1 MKKRNVLIISIISV
15 VVIITVVL
23 VLANVSKKQSTLTGS
38 TVKTVAAN
46 SGTNATNNASDSNN
60 NNTTGDNTAN
70 NNASSTSSTSAGG
83 SSAKGQDSDG
93 DGIPDIAE
101 KTIGTDPNLKDTDG
115 DVVNDL
121 QDKDPVFA
129 ENPINN
135 NSANE
140 GFQIVNGLV
149 ENNVDPVTKKA
160 LSDHLELT
168 LKNTSGK
175 ELKGFEVYYT
185 ILDNVT
191 NQKEGYY
198 KNIPD
203 LILKAGETKTIH
215 FDNQSGDGHYSEN
228 INSIYFTSK
237 NAKIFNILIST
248 SGYKIASI
256 QINKD
261 AGGDEKAD

>member
-1 MKKRNVLIISIISV
+1 MKKRNVLLVSIIG
-15 VVIITVVL
+15 VIAVIAIVL
-23 VLANVSKKQSTLTGS
+23 IFTNISKKQSSLTGS
-38 TVKTVAAN
+38 TVNTAVANSATSAAN
-46 SGTNATNNASDSNN
+46 KASGSNTAAESTAAGNNASGTS
-60 NNTTGDNTAN
+60 TTSGGN
-70 NNASSTSSTSAGG
+70 SSS
-83 SSAKGQDSDG
+83 KGQDTDG

-101 KTIGTDPNLKDTDG
+101 KTLGTDPNLKDTDG
-115 DVVNDL
+115 DGINDL

-135 NSANE
+135 NSINE
-140 GFQIVNGLV
+140 GFQIINGIV

-160 LSDHLELT
+160 VNDHLELT

-175 ELKGFEVYYT
+175 ELKGFEIYYT
-185 ILDNVT
+185 ISDNIT

-203 LILKAGETKTIH
+203 LILKAGETKSIH
-215 FDNQSGDGHYSEN
+215 FDNQSGDGHYSAN
-228 INSIYFTSK
+228 INSIYSTSI
-237 NAKIFNILIST
+237 NAKTFNVIIST

-261 AGGDEKAD
+261 AGGNEKAD

>member
-1 MKKRNVLIISIISV
+1 MKKRNAIIISIIGV
-15 VVIITVVL
+15 FAVIAIVL
-23 VLANVSKKQSTLTGS
+23 VLTNMGKNHENLTGKAAETSLAAQANTKNNTADKNSINTNADNQPSASLTTLT
-38 TVKTVAAN
+38 
-46 SGTNATNNASDSNN
+46 
-60 NNTTGDNTAN
+60 
-70 NNASSTSSTSAGG
+70 
-83 SSAKGQDSDG
+83 AKGQDSDG

-101 KTIGTDPNLKDTDG
+101 KTLGTDPNLKDTDG
-115 DVVNDL
+115 DGVNDL
-121 QDKDPVFA
+121 LDKDPVFA

-149 ENNVDPVTKKA
+149 ENNVDPSTKKA
-160 LSDHLELT
+160 VSDHLELT

-175 ELKGFEVYYT
+175 ELKGFEIYYT
-185 ILDNVT
+185 ISDNVT

-203 LILKAGETKTIH
+203 LVLRAGETKSIN
-215 FDNQSGDGHYSEN
+215 FDNQSGDSHYGEN
-228 INSIYFTSK
+228 INSIYRTSK
-237 NAKIFNILIST
+237 NAKIFNVVIST
-248 SGYKIASI
+248 SGYKITSI